1 MQIGKLDKRIT
12 LQNRSSTLD
21 DYGQP
26 INTWSDVATVWANI
40 KPLTGRE
47 KAQTMMVDSILTHR
61 ITIRYRVDFMPPTTV
76 DAWRISY
83 ETPSGTRIFNITA
96 AQDVDEARKHI
107 VLECQEGSQTGA
119 A

>member
-40 KPLTGRE
+40 KPLSGRE
-47 KAQTMMVDSILTHR
+47 KAQTMMAETILTHR
-61 ITIRYRVDFMPPTTV
+61 VTIRYNADFLPPTEI
-76 DAWRISY
+76 DAYRISY
-83 ETPSGTRIFNITA
+83 ETPSGTRIFKITA

-107 VLECQEGSQTGA
+107 VFDCQEGSQTGA

>member
-26 INTWSDVATVWANI
+26 VNTWSNLATVWANI

-47 KAQTMMVDSILTHR
+47 KAQMQMVDAMFTHR
-61 ITIRYRVDFMPPTTV
+61 VTIRYNESFMPPTTV

-83 ETPSGTRIFNITA
+83 ETPSGTRIFNITS
-96 AQDVDEARKHI
+96 AQDVDEARQHI
-107 VLECQEGSQTGA
+107 QFDCQEGSQTGA
-119 A
+119 S